1 MAVELLYIVF
11 TERGINPLGIRFGIG
26 PKLTY
31 GFEIR
36 GSSSKGEDDVVRNN
50 TVKLDPVKNKLWIEL
65 LESQSLLWPPP
76 PPTLAPKANLPKG
89 LEDWY
94 AEVDG
99 EVSGI

>member
-1 MAVELLYIVF
+1 MHPLLF
-11 TERGINPLGIRFGIG
+11 LLLLLLPFLTASCPKGIG

-65 LESQSLLWPPP
+65 LES
-76 PPTLAPKANLPKG
+76 
-89 LEDWY
+89 
-94 AEVDG
+94 
-99 EVSGI
+99 

>member
-50 TVKLDPVKNKLWIEL
+50 TVKLDPVKNKETSQCDDSCL
-65 LESQSLLWPPP
+65 LNGPWGWGPWGCA
-76 PPTLAPKANLPKG
+76 T
-89 LEDWY
+89 
-94 AEVDG
+94 
-99 EVSGI
+99 